1 MKSIPTLLATAY
13 MLALNSLAN
22 GLPLNGKTT
31 GELSAQYPN
40 VFVPA
45 GLTFSIWGVLYLLML
60 AYVGKALLDRHRN
73 GVEDRVEP
81 LYVAT
86 AVLNGTWIVAWHYE
100 WMAASLLIM
109 LGLLGTLVW
118 VGIRM
123 KEDGSFLLTRLTFGM
138 YLGWIIVAT
147 GANVTAALVD
157 WNWAGWGLAAGTWAT
172 GLVAVASAI
181 AMQTSRVLGNRFV
194 LLSVAWALLGILIK
208 QVGGPETG
216 VVIAAALFLGIVIR
230 EGTDA

>member
-1 MKSIPTLLATAY
+1 MKSIPTLLATVY
-13 MLALNSLAN
+13 MLALNGMAN

-31 GELSAQYPN
+31 GELSALYPN

-73 GVEDRVEP
+73 GVEDRIEP
-81 LYVAT
+81 LYVVT

-109 LGLLGTLVW
+109 LGLLGTLVT
-118 VGIRM
+118 VGIRI
-123 KEDGSFLLTRLTFGM
+123 KEDGPPLLTRLTFGM

-157 WNWAGWGLAAGTWAT
+157 WSWTGWGLAGGTWAAI
-172 GLVAVASAI
+172 LVAVAGTI
-181 AMQTSRVLGNRFV
+181 AMKTSRVLGNRFV
-194 LLSVAWALLGILIK
+194 LISVAWALLGILIK

-216 VVIAAALFLGIVIR
+216 VVIAASLFLGILIR

>member
-1 MKSIPTLLATAY
+1 MNTIRTLAATLY
-13 MLALNSLAN
+13 MLALNGLAN

-60 AYVGKALLDRHRN
+60 AYVGKALFDRHRK
-73 GVEDRVEP
+73 GLEDRIEP
-81 LYVAT
+81 LYAVT
-86 AVLNGTWIVAWHYE
+86 AVLNGTWILAWHYE

-109 LGLLGTLVW
+109 LGLLGTLVMI
-118 VGIRM
+118 GLRM
-123 KEDGSFLLTRLTFGM
+123 REDGSPWLTRLTFGM

-157 WNWAGWGLAAGTWAT
+157 WHWAGWGIAGGTWAA
-172 GLVAVASAI
+172 GLVAVASAVAI
-181 AMQTSRVLGNRFV
+181 RTARVLGNRFV
-194 LLSVAWALLGILIK
+194 LISVAWALLGILIK

-216 VVIAAALFLGIVIR
+216 VVIAASLFLGILIR

>member
-1 MKSIPTLLATAY
+1 MNTIRTLAATLY
-13 MLALNSLAN
+13 MLVLNGLAN

-40 VFVPA
+40 AFVPA

-60 AYVGKALLDRHRN
+60 AYVGKAVSDRHRKS
-73 GVEDRVEP
+73 VEDRIEP
-81 LYVAT
+81 LYAVT
-86 AVLNGTWIVAWHYE
+86 AVLNGTWILAWHYE

-109 LGLLGTLVW
+109 LGLLGTLVMI
-118 VGIRM
+118 GLRM
-123 KEDGSFLLTRLTFGM
+123 REDGSPWLTRLTFGM

-157 WNWAGWGLAAGTWAT
+157 WNWAGWGIAAGTWAA
-172 GLVAVASAI
+172 GLVAVASAVAI
-181 AMQTSRVLGNRFV
+181 QTSRVLGNRYV
-194 LLSVAWALLGILIK
+194 LITVAWALLGILIK

-216 VVIAAALFLGIVIR
+216 VVIAASLFLGILIR
-230 EGTDA
+230 EGKIT